1 MGKITP
7 RGGKRSEVQGS
18 PLHGQEYERHN
29 ECSRDCNGDDT
40 HSVLIRLFSRK
51 RKTGGVTT
59 LVIEV
64 IVGPLVSKIGLSERL
79 SKILSY
85 VDQPDNES

>member
-1 MGKITP
+1 MIP
-7 RGGKRSEVQGS
+7 RGGTGSEAQRS

-51 RKTGGVTT
+51 PKTGGVTT
-59 LVIEV
+59 LVIEG
-64 IVGPLVSKIGLSERL
+64 IDGPLVSKIGRSERFA
-79 SKILSY
+79 KILSY
-85 VDQPDNES
+85 CGEDQEA